1 MQPFPGVYSLGG
13 RATISFIA
21 SSRVVIMNVVDA
33 GERVEPWDAIHT
45 IDGDETAPLKQKSLG
60 YPRAMTMKVV

>member
-21 SSRVVIMNVVDA
+21 SSGVVIRNVVDTV
-33 GERVEPWDAIHT
+33 ERVEPWDAIHT
-45 IDGDETAPLKQKSLG
+45 IDGDETAPLKQKSHG
-60 YPRAMTMKVV
+60 YPHAITMKVV